1 MRGAREALKP
11 LFAQKID
18 FRMAWVFIDMMK
30 SDTPEA
36 AAASAARVFDSRLKV
51 FRDPDHNLGRAMAR
65 RLGWKSHVAWD
76 TYFIYRAGTHW
87 TRQEMPVPDFWSHQL
102 KDREV
107 WERTAEAEVGSA
119 EWTQALPEKSEADPA
134 HFATGDA
141 LRVALAKGAAMANAQ
156 S

>member
-1 MRGAREALKP
+1 MRGAREALEP
-11 LFAQKID
+11 LFAHKTD

-36 AAASAARVFDSRLKV
+36 ATASAARIDHPRLTL
-51 FRDPDHNLGRAMAR
+51 FRDPNHHLGRAIAR

-76 TYFIYRAGTHW
+76 TYFIYRAGVHW
-87 TRQEMPVPDFWSHQL
+87 TGQEMPVPDFWRHQL
-102 KDREV
+102 QDREV
-107 WERTAEAEVGSA
+107 WERTAEAELGST

-141 LRVALAKGAAMANAQ
+141 LRIALAEGVAAAAAK